1 MRSIE
6 NSDPFKT
13 LTAGAWQDGSEFK
26 SKAAVCHFQW
36 GRHNN
41 NQSLVFFQSTQVITE
56 LKNLPSVQRSH
67 EETLDQN
74 C

>member
-1 MRSIE
+1 MQSIE
-6 NSDPFKT
+6 NS
-13 LTAGAWQDGSEFK
+13 E
-26 SKAAVCHFQW
+26 AAVCH
-36 GRHNN
+36 N
-41 NQSLVFFQSTQVITE
+41 NQSPVFFQSTQAIAQ